1 MMYFCFDVRLVLDLQ
16 SNMQVLGRRHPFML
30 RYKAGVDESGVVLFV
45 NMDIYSDSGFSFF
58 DDTSSLAELHARVMI
73 VKEICT
79 KHYLQNF
86 DTYL

>member
-1 MMYFCFDVRLVLDLQ
+1 
-16 SNMQVLGRRHPFML
+16 ML

-73 VKEICT
+73 E
-79 KHYLQNF
+79 
-86 DTYL
+86 